1 MTRPPDTESLAL
13 LVRLAETGSL
23 GQAAERLGISQP
35 AASKRLAT
43 LEKRLGLALVERST
57 RGSRL
62 TESGQMVTEW
72 AKRVLAELD
81 VLLHGAEALR
91 ARRAAQ
97 LSVAAS
103 MTVAEHLMPGWITE
117 LRRTEP
123 ELYVGLQVT
132 NSAAVAELVRRGE
145 VDLGFV
151 ESPAVPRGLR
161 ARRVAAD
168 RLAVVVAPGHPW
180 AKRRRPVGPAEL
192 AGTALVV
199 RESGSGT
206 RETLERAMER
216 AGVGKVRALV
226 ELGSTTAVRGAV
238 AAGSGPAVLSV
249 LAVAADLAEGRL
261 AEAPVREIDLRRQ
274 LRAVWRAGA
283 PLAPP
288 AAALLAVAARTTRPA
303 R

>member
-1 MTRPPDTESLAL
+1 MTKPPDPESLDL
-13 LVRLAETGSL
+13 LVRLAELGSL
-23 GQAAERLGISQP
+23 GQAAARLGISQP

-43 LEKRLGLALVERST
+43 LEKRLGLALVDRST
-57 RGSRL
+57 RGSTL

-91 ARRAAQ
+91 ARRVAE

-103 MTVAEHLMPGWITE
+103 MTVAEHLVPGWITE
-117 LRRTEP
+117 LRRGNP
-123 ELYVGLQVT
+123 GLYVGLQVT
-132 NSAAVAELVRRGE
+132 NSAAVAELARRGE

-151 ESPAVPRGLR
+151 ESPSVPRDLR
-161 ARRVAAD
+161 TRRVAED

-192 AGTALVV
+192 VGTPLVV
-199 RESGSGT
+199 RERGSGT

-216 AGVGKVRALV
+216 TGVGKVRALV

-249 LAVAADLAEGRL
+249 LAVEADLADRRL
-261 AEAPVREIDLRRQ
+261 VEVPVSGIDLRRQ
-274 LRAVWRAGA
+274 LRAVWPAGRA
-283 PLAPP
+283 LAPP
-288 AAALLAVAARTTRPA
+288 AAALLAVATRASRPA